1 MKRFATWPL
10 APLVPIYAAGVRLK
24 NATYTYGVL
33 KPQRLAWPVIS
44 IGNLSVGG
52 TGKTPLVLLLARLL
66 AERGW
71 YVDVLSRGY
80 GRSSRKIARVDSS
93 GTAAE
98 YGDETLMMARR
109 GLPVFVGA
117 DRYQPGKL
125 AEESAGI
132 ASPANRRLHL
142 LDDGFQ
148 HRRLARAV
156 DIVLLQRADLR
167 DDVLPLGRLRETLS
181 ALERAD
187 ICVLRAE
194 DADLTGQVQ
203 YLMRQTDPSRIWL
216 ADRET
221 VLPQGAERKFLAFC
235 AIGDP
240 AGFFQGLRPAGA
252 SPAAELAFRD
262 HHIYTGKDVRLLKA
276 RARAVGAE
284 VLITTEKDA
293 VRLSQEMR
301 AEIELDFPL
310 LVAKLE
316 VSLRDAARTMSM
328 LEELLAVRLQES
340 KQDMR

>member
-1 MKRFATWPL
+1 MKRAATWPL
-10 APLVPIYAAGVRLK
+10 APLVPVYAAGVRLK
-24 NATYTYGVL
+24 NAAYTCGVL
-33 KPQRLAWPVIS
+33 KPQQLAWPVIS
-44 IGNLSVGG
+44 IGNLAVGG

-66 AERGW
+66 AELGW

-98 YGDETLMMARR
+98 YGDEPLMMARR

-117 DRYQPGKL
+117 DRYDGGKL
-125 AEESAGI
+125 AEESGGITLPAG
-132 ASPANRRLHL
+132 RRLHL

-167 DDVLPLGRLRETLS
+167 DDVLPLGRLREPLC

-203 YLMRQTDPSRIWL
+203 FLMRQPDPSRIWL
-216 ADRET
+216 LDRET
-221 VLPQGAERKFLAFC
+221 VLPQGAERKSLAFC

-240 AGFFQGLRPAGA
+240 AGFFQGLHRAGA
-252 SPAAELAFRD
+252 SLAAESAFRD
-262 HHIYTGKDVRLLKA
+262 HHIYTQKDVRLLKA
-276 RARAVGAE
+276 RARAVAAD

-293 VRLSQEMR
+293 VRLSQGMR

-310 LVAKLE
+310 LVADLE
-316 VSLRDAARTMSM
+316 VSLRDAASAMSM
-328 LEELLAVRLQES
+328 LEELLAARFQES
-340 KQDMR
+340 KPDMR